1 MLCGDTGSHR
11 GWWCWRGGGVGAG
24 AEGRLLLRQQPEF
37 CNYRSESQGSPG
49 AGTADCR
56 ASPQRDVHRQ
66 TVSPGVHLLI
76 SPSWTTPRSVYR
88 RELGREDVNCCPCHP
103 ARGRLHGDP
112 NRGHGLGWDGKQGR
126 QEEPADS
133 PVAAGSVTP
142 GSLAGGRAQPW
153 GRGGVGGRELQGWQ
167 PPQPPLCR
175 PEAACVPDPSC
186 WRVRE
191 RGAVPISAA
200 VFLYKV
206 PFVAAAIGEL
216 VPPFP
221 LAQASPGLP
230 AALE

>member
-1 MLCGDTGSHR
+1 MGTQGPS
-11 GWWCWRGGGVGAG
+11 GAG
-24 AEGRLLLRQQPEF
+24 
-37 CNYRSESQGSPG
+37 G
-49 AGTADCR
+49 AGERVVWELGQREGCSCGSSQNFAITDPSPR
-56 ASPQRDVHRQ
+56 AALGQALQIAEPSPQRDVHRQ

-76 SPSWTTPRSVYR
+76 SPSWTTPRSVYH

-103 ARGRLHGDP
+103 ARGRLRRDP

-133 PVAAGSVTP
+133 PVAAGSVPP
-142 GSLAGGRAQPW
+142 GSLARGRAQPW

-175 PEAACVPDPSC
+175 PEAASVPDPSC
-186 WRVRE
+186 WRVWE